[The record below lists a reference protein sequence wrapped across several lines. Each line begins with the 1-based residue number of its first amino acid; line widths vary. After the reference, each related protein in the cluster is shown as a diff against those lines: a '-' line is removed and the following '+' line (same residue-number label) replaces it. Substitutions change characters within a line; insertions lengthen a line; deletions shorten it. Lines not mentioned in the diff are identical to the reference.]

1 MYYNIAEKRKIVDVI
16 VGSKCY
22 GTDNSNSDEDTV
34 AVCIPTIEY
43 FFGYKKFEQVVYKAV
58 PGVQDDRTIYDL
70 RKIVGLILDNNPN
83 CMDIL
88 FTADRC
94 IKYIS
99 PYWERIRE
107 LKNEFVSKKSKFTFS
122 RYGFAQ
128 LERIKLHRA
137 FLLNPPK
144 KEPDRKDY
152 GLPETPV
159 FPVTQLDGIV
169 HLADDFFEPSTKQDM
184 IEDLK
189 AIYSDQ
195 VLILIKKNL
204 KDEYRE
210 VAMDLFRKGLD
221 SQLYAIKSIG
231 NEYIKSEYK
240 EMAIN
245 ELSYAAALKGWKRY
259 LAWKAG
265 RNKKR
270 AETEEKFGYDTK
282 HAMHLV
288 RLMRMGIEI
297 LETGKVNVDRTHID
311 ADELKAIRNGEWNY
325 NKIEQ
330 YAHDMDS
337 KMESLY
343 KTSTLRKTPNH
354 ELVSGKL
361 IEIIKDYL
369 KDNNEL

>member
-1 MYYNIAEKRKIVDVI
+1 MHANVAEQRKIVDVI
-16 VGSKCY
+16 VGSRAY
-22 GTDNSNSDEDTV
+22 GTNNPDSDEDTV
-34 AVCIPTIEY
+34 AVCLPTIEY
-43 FFGYKKFEQVVYKAV
+43 FLGYRKFEQVVYKAI

-94 IKYIS
+94 IKYIT

-107 LKNEFVSKKSKFTFS
+107 LKSEFVSKKARFTFS
-122 RYGFAQ
+122 GYGFAQ

-152 GLPETPV
+152 NLPETPI

-169 HLADDFFEPSTKQDM
+169 HLADDFFDPLTKQDM

-204 KDEYRE
+204 KEEYRE
-210 VAMDLFRKGLD
+210 IALDLFRKGLD

-231 NEYIKSEYK
+231 NEYIKPEYK

-270 AETEEKFGYDTK
+270 AETEEKYGYDTK
-282 HAMHLV
+282 HAMHLT
-288 RLMRMGIEI
+288 RLMRMGTEI
-297 LETGKVNVDRTHID
+297 LETGIVNVDRTGID
-311 ADELKAIRNGEWNY
+311 ADELKNIRNGGWSFD
-325 NKIEQ
+325 KVEQ

-337 KMESLY
+337 KMTSLY
-343 KTSTLRKTPNH
+343 KTSSLRHVPNH
-354 ELVSGKL
+354 ELVSEKL

-369 KDNNEL
+369 RERNEL